1 VVKTK
6 HLENQSVIANVDWLS
21 IFLYTVLVVF
31 GWMNIYSASLPLEAT
46 SIFDLNQIY
55 GKQILFIGLSIPVII
70 VILSLD
76 AKIYE
81 KYAII
86 YYIIGIILLMGL
98 FVFGKTI
105 KGQTNW
111 YQFGGISMQ
120 PSEFAKIGTALLL
133 SKYLSENP
141 TNFETLKEQAIAM
154 GIIFLPVA
162 FIMLQPDAGS
172 AMIFMIL
179 FLVLYR
185 EGFPAWY
192 LWTGFLAIVLFI
204 LALVVQPVVL
214 LIVILLGCILH
225 FFYNKS
231 IRRNPIIYAILALA
245 MSAFVF
251 SVDYV
256 FDNVLEPHQKDRINV
271 LLGGDEV
278 DMKKEGYN
286 LNQAMIAIGSG
297 GWIGKGFL
305 EGTQTKGG
313 FVPEQHTDYIFTTVG
328 EEWGFA
334 GAMVVVGCFVT
345 LVLRLVFLAEKQK
358 NHFARIYG
366 YCVAA
371 ILFMHFF
378 VNVSMLIGIFPT
390 IGVPLPFFSYGG
402 SSLIAF
408 TLMLFIF
415 LKLDANK
422 VNEW

>member
-1 VVKTK
+1 MVKTK
-6 HLENQSVIANVDWLS
+6 HLENQSVIANIDWLS
-21 IFLYTVLVVF
+21 IFLYTALVIF
-31 GWMNIYSASLPLEAT
+31 GWMNIYSASLPLEET

-55 GKQILFIGLSIPVII
+55 GKQILFIGITLPVIV

-76 AKIYE
+76 AKTYE
-81 KYAII
+81 KYSLIF
-86 YYIIGIILLMGL
+86 YIIGILLLMGL

-120 PSEFAKIGTALLL
+120 PSEFVKIGTALFL
-133 SKYLSENP
+133 SKYISENQ
-141 TNFETLKEQAIAM
+141 TYFQTLKEQAIAM

-172 AMIFMIL
+172 AMIFMVF

-192 LWTGFLAIVLFI
+192 LWTGFFAILLFI
-204 LALVVQPVVL
+204 LALVIKPVVL
-214 LIVILLGCILH
+214 LILIILGCILH
-225 FFYNKS
+225 FIYNKS
-231 IRRNPIIYAILALA
+231 IHRNPFVYGILAVI
-245 MSAFVF
+245 MSGFVF

-256 FDNVLEPHQKDRINV
+256 FENVLEPHQKDRINV
-271 LLGGDEV
+271 LIGEDV
-278 DMKKEGYN
+278 DMRKEGYN
-286 LNQAMIAIGSG
+286 LNQSMIAIGSG
-297 GWIGKGFL
+297 SWTGKGFL

-328 EEWGFA
+328 EEWGFL
-334 GAMVVVGCFVT
+334 GSLSVVICFMSLILRVT
-345 LVLRLVFLAEKQK
+345 YLAEKQK
-358 NHFARIYG
+358 NNFNRIYG

-378 VNVSMLIGIFPT
+378 VNISMLIGIFPT
-390 IGVPLPFFSYGG
+390 VGVPLPFFSYGG

-408 TLMLFIF
+408 TLLLFIF